1 MMQEGEEKV
10 QLGVEETE
18 IPEQAEQAREVAVEE
33 KKQSWPAIVIGIVVA
48 VLALC
53 TLVVCIAAA
62 IAGFSG
68 RKDAASVSGTI
79 VYRERIA
86 LPPEAVVKVQVQD
99 VSLQD
104 VAAKVMGE
112 QIIANPGQVPI
123 PYEVAYDPNQIQENH
138 TYAVAARIEDG
149 SGKLLFINTQSY
161 PVITRGAPTKDVQIL
176 VEMVASAPPAPSQA
190 YIKIDDP
197 VYGATLDISQPVTVR
212 GTGAGLPEGNVVVQ
226 ALDRDGNVLD
236 QQPTILQGENVGAGG
251 QGTWSVALNIKTE
264 PGMAGKI
271 YAFSPSPLDGS
282 IIAED
287 GVEVSLGRTA
297 AKPTFLEIDL
307 PREGAVL
314 DTASPIQVS
323 GKGGGLPEGNVVV
336 RALDA
341 NEQILAQEATILQ
354 GQDVGTG
361 GAGTWSVQLAVDVP
375 AGMAGKIVAFSPSP
389 ADGESY
395 VASAVVNVTYG
406 EASALEGT
414 SWILADTLP
423 GTEVKALFENGQVRG
438 SAGCNSYNGTYAIT
452 SVGGVNKIRIGPLAS
467 TRMMCEEAVMEQEQA
482 YLAALQSARS
492 YQVEEN
498 ILTLS
503 HADGAL
509 LFEGEPIE

>member
-1 MMQEGEEKV
+1 MTQESEEQV
-10 QLGVEETE
+10 SVEETAAE
-18 IPEQAEQAREVAVEE
+18 EQAVQASEEAAEE
-33 KKQSWPAIVIGIVVA
+33 KKTSWLVVAIGVIVA

-53 TLVVCIAAA
+53 TLVVCLAAA

-68 RKDAASVSGTI
+68 RQDAASVTGTI

-86 LPPEAVVKVQVQD
+86 LPPEAVVQVQIQD

-104 VAAKVMGE
+104 VAATVMGE
-112 QIIANPGQVPI
+112 QIITNPGQVPI
-123 PYEVAYDPNQIQENH
+123 PYEVAYDPGQIQQNH

-161 PVITRGAPTKDVQIL
+161 PVITRGAPTKDVEIL
-176 VEMVASAPPAPSQA
+176 VEMVASAPPPSSQA

-197 VYGATLDISQPVTVR
+197 VYGATLDISQPVKVS

-236 QQPTILQGENVGAGG
+236 QQPTILQGDNVGTGG
-251 QGTWSVALNIKTE
+251 QGTWSVELNIKTE

-282 IIAED
+282 IIAQD
-287 GVEVSLGRTA
+287 GVEVSLGQTA

-307 PREGAVL
+307 PREGVVL
-314 DTASPIQVS
+314 DTASPIQAS

-336 RALDA
+336 QALDA
-341 NEQILAQEATILQ
+341 NEQILAQEVTILQ

-361 GAGTWSVQLAVDVP
+361 GAGTWSVQLAVDAP

-406 EASALEGT
+406 QASALEGT
-414 SWILADTLP
+414 SWVLADTLP
-423 GTEVKALFENGQVRG
+423 DTELKALFENGQVSG
-438 SAGCNSYNGTYAIT
+438 SAGCNSYNGTYVT
-452 SVGGVNKIRIGPLAS
+452 TTVGGVNKIRIGPLAS
-467 TRMMCEEAVMEQEQA
+467 TMMMCEEAVMEQEQA

-492 YQVEEN
+492 YLVEEN
-498 ILTLS
+498 VLTLT
-503 HADGAL
+503 HADGEL
-509 LFEGEPIE
+509 LYEGEPVE

>member
-1 MMQEGEEKV
+1 VTQESEDQVQVDLDQASEVAGEEKKKSW
-10 QLGVEETE
+10 L
-18 IPEQAEQAREVAVEE
+18 AV
-33 KKQSWPAIVIGIVVA
+33 VIGIVVA

-62 IAGFSG
+62 IVGFAG
-68 RKDAASVSGTI
+68 RKDAANVSGTI

-86 LPPEAVVKVQVQD
+86 LPPDAVVQVQIQD

-104 VAAKVMGE
+104 VAATVMGE
-112 QIIANPGQVPI
+112 QIITNPGQVPI
-123 PYEVAYDPNQIQENH
+123 PYEVAYDPKKIQENH

-161 PVITRGAPTKDVQIL
+161 PVITRGNPTKDVQVL
-176 VEMVASAPPAPSQA
+176 VEMVASAPPPASQA

-197 VYGATLDISQPVTVR
+197 VYGGTLDISQPVTVR
-212 GTGAGLPEGNVVVQ
+212 GTGAGLPEGNMVVQ

-236 QQPTILQGENVGAGG
+236 QQPTTLQGDNVGAGG

-271 YAFSPSPLDGS
+271 YAFSPSPVDGS

-287 GVEVSLGRTA
+287 SVEVSLGRTA
-297 AKPTFLEIDL
+297 AKPTFLEIDV
-307 PREGAVL
+307 PHEGAVL
-314 DTASPIQVS
+314 DAANPIQVS
-323 GKGGGLPEGNVVV
+323 GNGGGLPEGNVVV

-341 NEQILAQEATILQ
+341 NEQILAEEATILQ

-361 GAGTWSVQLAVDVP
+361 GAGTWSVQLVVDVP

-414 SWILADTLP
+414 SWILGNTLP
-423 GTEVKALFENGQVRG
+423 GTEVKALFENGQLSG
-438 SAGCNSYNGTYAIT
+438 SAGCNSYSGTYVTT

-467 TRMMCEEAVMEQEQA
+467 TRMMCEEAVMEQEQT

-492 YQVEEN
+492 YHVEEN
-498 ILTLS
+498 ILTLT